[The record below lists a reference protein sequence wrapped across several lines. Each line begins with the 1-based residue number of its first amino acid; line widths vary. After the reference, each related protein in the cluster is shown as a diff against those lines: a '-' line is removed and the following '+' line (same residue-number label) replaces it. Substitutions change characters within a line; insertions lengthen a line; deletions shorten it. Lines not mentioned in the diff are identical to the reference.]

1 VILSVFPRWGMV
13 GFEEAHSEHKRVVLT
28 LPNAV
33 TL

>member
-1 VILSVFPRWGMV
+1 MILSVFPRWGMV
-13 GFEEAHSEHKRVVLT
+13 GFEEAYSEHRKVVLT